1 MGDPPTYVHSKDA
14 RDDPVMTTPLTDRE
28 EQVRSLAAGGLQTD
42 EIASRLAISKRTVE
56 AHLRNVFQKL
66 GVSRRDQLLAPAHQ
80 APSAERAETPRDL
93 QAENERLARQV
104 RSYDA
109 AMRQLIERQFPL
121 FEESV
126 EITVTVGASGGE
138 DMVVERHRT
147 RPKPYLIYRVARPIL
162 VPRSPIPPFDDLGL
176 TCEVVGQDM
185 GVAVQPVLE
194 PHGRLLV
201 IVFFQP
207 GLKETTDWVLRYRTP
222 GRWDRLRADGEET
235 LIWSTSTLDSAST
248 PGIGDVTFYF
258 DLPVKDVTVSQLR
271 QTGDLKEDQLPG
283 GGTRI
288 TWHNF
293 LPGRHEWILRT
304 PPVRPR

>member
-1 MGDPPTYVHSKDA
+1 MI
-14 RDDPVMTTPLTDRE
+14 TTHLTRRE
-28 EQVRSLAAGGLQTD
+28 EEIRSLAAAGLPTD
-42 EIASRLAISKRTVE
+42 EIARRLAISKRTVE

-66 GVSRRDQLLAPAHQ
+66 GVTRRDQLAVAVERPIAPAVME
-80 APSAERAETPRDL
+80 AALDL
-93 QAENERLARQV
+93 KAANERLTRQV
-104 RSYDA
+104 ASYDA

-126 EITVTVGASGGE
+126 EITVTVGRTAGE

-147 RPKPYLIYRVARPIL
+147 KPKPYLVYRVARPIM
-162 VPRSPIPPFDDLGL
+162 PRNSPLPPYDDLGL

-194 PHGRLLV
+194 PHDRLLV

-207 GLKETTDWVLRYRTP
+207 GLKESTEWVLRYRTP
-222 GRWDRLRADGEET
+222 GRWNDLRATGEDT
-235 LIWSTSTLDSAST
+235 LVWSTSTLDSAST

-258 DLPVKDVTVSQLR
+258 DLPTEDATVTQLR
-271 QTGDLKEDQLPG
+271 QTGDLKEDRLPG
-283 GGTRI
+283 GGTRL

-293 LPGRHEWILRT
+293 VPGRHEWTLRT
-304 PPVRPR
+304 PTRDR

>member
-1 MGDPPTYVHSKDA
+1 VNSTQ
-14 RDDPVMTTPLTDRE
+14 LTDRE
-28 EQVRSLAAGGLQTD
+28 EQVRSLAAHGLPSD
-42 EIASRLAISKRTVE
+42 EIARRLTISKRTVE

-66 GVSRRDQLLAPAHQ
+66 GVTRRDQLAAADRPAAPTAPA
-80 APSAERAETPRDL
+80 APAALDVALDL
-93 QAENERLARQV
+93 KADNERLSRQV
-104 RSYDA
+104 ASYDA

-126 EITVTVGASGGE
+126 EITVTVGRTAGE

-147 RPKPYLIYRVARPIL
+147 KPKPYLVYRVARPIML
-162 VPRSPIPPFDDLGL
+162 RHSPVLPFDDLGL

-194 PHGRLLV
+194 PHDRLLV

-207 GLKETTDWVLRYRTP
+207 GLKDTTEWVLRYRTP
-222 GRWDRLRADGEET
+222 GRWDRLRAGGEDT
-235 LIWSTSTLDSAST
+235 LVWSTSTLDSAST

-258 DLPVKDVTVSQLR
+258 DLPTEGATVSQHR
-271 QTGDLKEDQLPG
+271 QTGDLKEDRLAG
-283 GGTRI
+283 GGTRL

-293 LPGRHEWILRT
+293 VPGRHEWTLRT
-304 PPVRPR
+304 PTRTA